1 MTSNIARRR
10 AAALG
15 DGRPEYVERRRE
27 IVGAAA
33 EVFKARG
40 LRGTTLGHV
49 AERLGVDRASLYY
62 YYSSKEEL
70 FGDIVADAIAINT
83 RTAQS
88 IRDSDAPAPAKL
100 RRLIE
105 ETMRAYEEH
114 YPVLYLLVQ
123 EQDVL
128 PDCARAMQDFESAVI
143 EIVQAGMDE
152 GSLRADA
159 PAWLVAYGIIGIVS
173 WTNRWFNPNEA
184 AVTGGEVAG
193 AFADL
198 VLSGLEDRVGARA
211 GR

>member
-1 MTSNIARRR
+1 MMSNIARRR

-27 IVGAAA
+27 IMRAAA

-40 LRGTTLGHV
+40 FSATTLGHV
-49 AERLGVDRASLYY
+49 AQRMGVDRASLYY

-105 ETMRAYEEH
+105 ETMRSYDEH

-123 EQDVL
+123 DHDVM
-128 PDCARAMQDFESAVI
+128 PDCADAMQDFESAVI

-159 PAWLVAYGIIGIVS
+159 PAWLVAYGIIGIVG
-173 WTNRWFNPNEA
+173 WTNRWFNPAES
-184 AVTGGEVAG
+184 AVTASEIGT
-193 AFADL
+193 AFADM
-198 VLSGLEDRVGARA
+198 VLDGLTAS
-211 GR
+211 